1 MKSVAIIGGGITGL
15 TAAFRLQQ
23 KNIPVT
29 LYEASDRVGGVI
41 QSARCDGYLAE
52 FGPNTLLE
60 TSPKVAALIDDL
72 GLKDRRLYSNP
83 TAKNRYVVRGKRL
96 IKMPESPLGFIAT
109 PLFSPVAKLR
119 LLLEPFIQRS
129 DKSREESVAG
139 FVQRRLGREFLD
151 RAVDALVGGVYAG
164 DPQKLSVSQAFPK
177 LYALEQEYGSLIKG
191 QVFGARKRKR
201 SGKVAKPH
209 ARKFSFDEGL
219 QVLPEALC
227 AKLKG
232 EVRMCCPVTG
242 LTQSDKAAWN
252 VRWRSHGNEGQT
264 PHSAVLYTGTA
275 FGLSKIEIQARVPV
289 NVSSFADI
297 HYPPVASVVLGFR
310 REDVAHPL
318 DGFGMLIPRLE
329 GLRIL
334 GSIFSSSLFPKRA
347 PAGHVTLTS
356 YVGGT
361 RSPELAHKSA
371 EELCRIIYED
381 LRVLLGISGKQT
393 FKHHVLFPKAI
404 PQYELGYGQFRN
416 LMAETE
422 IGTPGLF
429 LAGHYRDGISMSDC
443 IVSGEQ
449 VAERIQK
456 YLADV
461 PVERGTRPVE
471 PHARVAA

>member
-1 MKSVAIIGGGITGL
+1 MNSVAIIGGGITGL

-23 KNIPVT
+23 ENIPVT

-41 QSARCDGYLAE
+41 QSIRHDGYLAE

-72 GLKDRRLYSNP
+72 GLSDRRLYSDP

-96 IKMPESPLGFIAT
+96 IKMPESLPGFIAT
-109 PLFSPVAKLR
+109 PLLSPVAKLR
-119 LLLEPFIQRS
+119 LLLDPFIQR
-129 DKSREESVAG
+129 DNKSREESVAE
-139 FVQRRLGREFLD
+139 FVERRLGREFLD
-151 RAVDALVGGVYAG
+151 RAVDALVGGIYAG

-201 SGKVAKPH
+201 SGEVAKPH

-219 QVLPEALC
+219 QVLTETLC

-232 EVRMCCPVTG
+232 EVRLRCPVTA
-242 LTQSDKAAWN
+242 LTQSDKSWN

-264 PHSAVLYTGTA
+264 AHSAVVYAGTA
-275 FGLSKIEIQARVPV
+275 FGLSEIEIKAHVPV
-289 NVSSFADI
+289 NVSSFADV

-310 REDVAHPL
+310 RADVAHPL

-329 GLRIL
+329 EFRIL
-334 GSIFSSSLFPKRA
+334 GSIFSSSLFPNRA

-361 RSPELAHKSA
+361 RSPELARESA
-371 EELCRIIYED
+371 EELCQIVYED
-381 LRVLLGISGKQT
+381 LRVLLGIRGKPS
-393 FKHHVLFPKAI
+393 FKHHVLYPKAI

-422 IGTPGLF
+422 IGAPGLF
-429 LAGHYRDGISMSDC
+429 LAGHYRDGISISDC

-449 VAERIQK
+449 VAERIQE
-456 YLADV
+456 YLTDV
-461 PVERGTRPVE
+461 PVECGTRPVE